1 MAHYFEYNCL
11 KILEM
16 KLKLIILIPL
26 ITIYLGLNA
35 QTSDTIQT
43 SKGKIIIH
51 FLGHSSLM
59 FEFDGKNIYVDP
71 YSKVADFKQL
81 PKADLILITHQHGD
95 HLDSMAIASI
105 YRTGTNLFWTKE
117 CEKSS
122 RFKVTGKI
130 LSNGDK
136 LIWKGILIETV
147 PAYNI
152 VNKRSNG
159 IPFHSPGEGNGYI
172 LTFRNKRIYIAGD
185 TENIPEMLRF
195 RPIDIAFIPMNLPY
209 TMTPEMV
216 KDAALMINPHILYP
230 YHYGKT
236 DTSIIVNLLKD
247 SPSIEVRL
255 RSME

>member
-1 MAHYFEYNCL
+1 
-11 KILEM
+11 M
-16 KLKLIILIPL
+16 KLKSILLFPL

-43 SKGKIIIH
+43 TKGKIIIH

-59 FEFDGKNIYVDP
+59 FEFDGKTIYVDP
-71 YSKVADFKQL
+71 YSKVADFTQR

-95 HLDSMAIASI
+95 HLDPVAIASI
-105 YRTGTNLFWTKE
+105 YNIFWTQE

-122 RFKVTGKI
+122 RFKASGKI

-172 LTFRNKRIYIAGD
+172 LTIRNKRIYIAGD
-185 TENIPEMLRF
+185 TENITEMLRF
-195 RPIDIAFIPMNLPY
+195 RPIDIAFLPMNLPY
-209 TMTPEMV
+209 TMTPEMF
-216 KDAALMINPHILYP
+216 KDAALMVDPKILYP

-247 SPSIEVRL
+247 NHSIEVRL
-255 RSME
+255 RKME